1 MCVSID
7 GLGHRLGPPF
17 LFQHF
22 AFDLQYFTFLH
33 IINNRIYIYMFMYS
47 SLAAP
52 SLFGFFTWICL
63 RCLENVTNILPKWWF
78 NGDFPWYNP

>member
-1 MCVSID
+1 MSRNIYIYVICVSID

-33 IINNRIYIYMFMYS
+33 ITTEYRIYIYTYIYNIYIY
-47 SLAAP
+47 LCIVP
-52 SLFGFFTWICL
+52 LQHRLCLGFLLGFA
-63 RCLENVTNILPKWWF
+63 
-78 NGDFPWYNP
+78 